1 MRINQIG
8 ERWDDVN
15 PHGISLR
22 ESLVPPQRM
31 KFTHWLF
38 RDGAV
43 AYTNIDA
50 WLVLEERLK
59 TPDGYKIIYDEQ
71 TGKCGLALRG
81 WYNGCV
87 PQRGQILWRF
97 LECFHRDVASL
108 FCMLGNGNGV
118 TGLHLVFDRRGKR

>member
-1 MRINQIG
+1 MTTSEVRTLVEDQIG
-8 ERWDDVN
+8 ERSDDVN

-31 KFTHWLF
+31 KFTHWFF

-50 WLVLEERLK
+50 WLVLEERPK

-81 WYNGCV
+81 WYNGIRTSAWTDSMAIFGVLSTLCSFS
-87 PQRGQILWRF
+87 ILRAW
-97 LECFHRDVASL
+97 
-108 FCMLGNGNGV
+108 
-118 TGLHLVFDRRGKR
+118 